1 MYSIRNYGEMIL
13 DAARMDAYVRAL
25 RQAVKPG
32 CVVLDIGTGTGIFA
46 LLACRFGARRV
57 FAVEPSDAICVAQE
71 IAAANGCAAT
81 IEFFQAL
88 STDITLPERADVI
101 VSDLRGILPFFGRHL
116 AAIADAR
123 ERHLVPGGAMIPA
136 ADTLWLAAVES
147 PELYRRLDAPWS
159 ANAYGLDMGAA
170 RALAANSSSRA
181 TIRPGELAA
190 DPVACGTIDYREIR
204 DPDFS
209 CEVRLR
215 AARNATAHGLC
226 LWFDSILSE
235 GIRLTNAPGG
245 PGLIYGSA
253 FFPWPKPVELQAGD
267 AIAVN
272 LRADLVGDAYIWSW
286 KTRIGADRAQ
296 GVKAEFEQSEFRG
309 EPLSPAKLRKR
320 SARHVPLL
328 DVDGR
333 IDRLILELM
342 DGERPVGDIAREVA
356 GRFPGRFERW
366 EDALSR
372 VGELSLRYGR

>member
-1 MYSIRNYGEMIL
+1 MRRCARASSSSWDGSSSTCRCDASRCARGCATSRGSAKRCCAMSKRSRWPPRDAAIVYSIRNYGEMIL

-136 ADTLWLAAVES
+136 ADTLWLAVVES
-147 PELYRRLDAPWS
+147 PELYRRPDAPWS
-159 ANAYGLDMGAA
+159 AHAYGLDMGAA

-215 AARNATAHGLC
+215 
-226 LWFDSILSE
+226 
-235 GIRLTNAPGG
+235 
-245 PGLIYGSA
+245 
-253 FFPWPKPVELQAGD
+253 
-267 AIAVN
+267 
-272 LRADLVGDAYIWSW
+272 
-286 KTRIGADRAQ
+286 
-296 GVKAEFEQSEFRG
+296 
-309 EPLSPAKLRKR
+309 
-320 SARHVPLL
+320 
-328 DVDGR
+328 
-333 IDRLILELM
+333 
-342 DGERPVGDIAREVA
+342 
-356 GRFPGRFERW
+356 
-366 EDALSR
+366 
-372 VGELSLRYGR
+372 